1 MKKALTATLSAA
13 LALGFAGCAT
23 NIDVTPSANEGNGN
37 PAVVTQSQT
46 EFSEE
51 ANANLP
57 SDIIVGESGAS
68 GASDAGTE
76 AIASGASGLT
86 SDAAIAGTWQTVS
99 VMVNEDGTGAPE
111 HYVQFTDKEINYGL
125 IENGKFVTEYS
136 DKVSLFEKTSTGGF
150 IVQAETSTGSKY
162 TFRTAESDPS
172 IMEYYGTWDEK
183 DFAKEYS
190 GSASLMRPMN

>member
-23 NIDVTPSANEGNGN
+23 NIDVPPSANGGNGN

-57 SDIIVGESGAS
+57 SDIIVGES
-68 GASDAGTE
+68 DA
-76 AIASGASGLT
+76 

-111 HYVQFTDKEINYGL
+111 HYVQFTDKEINYGRM
-125 IENGKFVTEYS
+125 ENVKFVTEYS

-183 DFAKEYS
+183 DFAEEYS

>member
-23 NIDVTPSANEGNGN
+23 NIDVPPSANGGNGN
-37 PAVVTQSQT
+37 PAVVTQSQN

-57 SDIIVGESGAS
+57 SDITVGES

-76 AIASGASGLT
+76 AIASGASGSA

-111 HYVQFTDKEINYGL
+111 HYVQFTDKEINYGRM
-125 IENGKFVTEYS
+125 ENGKFVTEYS

-183 DFAKEYS
+183 DFAEEYS